1 MSPIRL
7 IGLIRTVG
15 PERIFYYS
23 FGGTNTAKHP
33 QLLAIPYMRIH
44 WRRNLSLICILGTG
58 SLSSCDTQQQPA
70 NLSYEDTLAKVRQ
83 KIPAESY
90 FSNEFL
96 KKAAAERPNVPVTP
110 DKVRI
115 GMPWILNDECALWF
129 VAVEKGYFRDMGIDA
144 ELVPGGPGKD
154 QLTLLAA
161 GSLEF
166 AVSAGGD
173 FVVSLVASPTGAKVT
188 AICTLLKDSPYDWI
202 ALDKS
207 VSSDQPSSLQLK
219 PEDVIGK
226 TVGIQS
232 DGEIYARF
240 LFQKYHLP
248 ADKVRLMRAGFTADP
263 LVSGAVDFY
272 AAWVQN
278 QPRFLE
284 QDGHKNWT
292 GLRFKDLGWNEHC
305 DVSVVKKS
313 LAEQNPNLVTR
324 YVYALSQAIRFY
336 LDHPEET
343 ADITI
348 RYGKDATLSR
358 DLVLRRFQLEKD
370 LVVGRDGQPPLW
382 MSADVWN
389 NSAALMAEYG
399 VINLD

>member
-1 MSPIRL
+1 
-7 IGLIRTVG
+7 
-15 PERIFYYS
+15 
-23 FGGTNTAKHP
+23 
-33 QLLAIPYMRIH
+33 
-44 WRRNLSLICILGTG
+44 
-58 SLSSCDTQQQPA
+58 
-70 NLSYEDTLAKVRQ
+70 
-83 KIPAESY
+83 
-90 FSNEFL
+90 
-96 KKAAAERPNVPVTP
+96 
-110 DKVRI
+110 
-115 GMPWILNDECALWF
+115 
-129 VAVEKGYFRDMGIDA
+129 
-144 ELVPGGPGKD
+144 
-154 QLTLLAA
+154 
-161 GSLEF
+161 
-166 AVSAGGD
+166 
-173 FVVSLVASPTGAKVT
+173 
-188 AICTLLKDSPYDWI
+188 
-202 ALDKS
+202 
-207 VSSDQPSSLQLK
+207 
-219 PEDVIGK
+219 
-226 TVGIQS
+226 
-232 DGEIYARF
+232 
-240 LFQKYHLP
+240 
-248 ADKVRLMRAGFTADP
+248 MRAGFTADP

-336 LDHPEET
+336 LDHSEET

-382 MSADVWN
+382 MSSDVWN